1 MTDDEAVAVM
11 TSFTPSTP
19 SVNFSGITTVTFRSP
34 SASVWPTRTPVTTY
48 FRQPDGLF
56 CVAVDALCGPQ
67 VTMDGI
73 RLVGRVPSELNDG
86 IFEYAASQGLE
97 AGFLPSGDY
106 GVEEFGFMTKV
117 QRAGDVLLTR
127 PVFAIRWANTFID
140 SFPAGEVTPAY

>member
-11 TSFTPSTP
+11 ASFTPSTP

-48 FRQPDGLF
+48 FRQPDSLF

-67 VTMDGI
+67 VTTDGI

-117 QRAGDVLLTR
+117 GRHV
-127 PVFAIRWANTFID
+127 V
-140 SFPAGEVTPAY
+140 

>member
-1 MTDDEAVAVM
+1 
-11 TSFTPSTP
+11 
-19 SVNFSGITTVTFRSP
+19 
-34 SASVWPTRTPVTTY
+34 
-48 FRQPDGLF
+48 
-56 CVAVDALCGPQ
+56 
-67 VTMDGI
+67 MDGI

-127 PVFAIRWANTFID
+127 PVFAIRWANTLFD